1 MNNLLLIGMF
11 VLMIATV
18 VVLMIGV
25 VLMAR
30 GGAVNEKFSN
40 KLMVARVTLQGAAI
54 LILGLLFYLG
64 KQGS

>member
-1 MNNLLLIGMF
+1 MNNLLLIGMV

-18 VVLMIGV
+18 VVLMIGI

-40 KLMVARVTLQGAAI
+40 KLMVARVALQGTA
-54 LILGLLFYLG
+54 LLVLGILFYVG
-64 KQGS
+64 KQTP